1 MDFHAIAKVTQDY
14 KQACEQKS
22 VLVEYLL
29 RLIDNSNGKLGIE
42 RVKPT
47 EGIKMLD
54 CELKFL
60 HRPVFNPK
68 NDDCYCALDVVF
80 TKEKDVDI
88 IISTFYVHQYGFV
101 FIKNADEYESWLT
114 DREMDL
120 LSDAT
125 VRDKLLSPIVS
136 ALLKHLEN

>member
-22 VLVEYLL
+22 VLVDYLL
-29 RLIDNSNGKLGIE
+29 KLIDNSKGKLGIE
-42 RVKPT
+42 RVKG
-47 EGIKMLD
+47 EAIKIMD
-54 CELKFL
+54 CELTFL
-60 HRPVFNPK
+60 HRPVFNPQ

-80 TKEKDVDI
+80 TKKNDVDI
-88 IISTFYVHQYGFV
+88 TINTFYVHRYGIV
-101 FIKNADEYESWLT
+101 FIKSAEEYETWLT

-120 LSDAT
+120 LSDST